1 MIKQNAH
8 ISGET
13 FNEKKYR
20 KSFKGAEKFFVAQND
35 KTILETATKM

>member
-35 KTILETATKM
+35 KFLR